1 MDKHTQERNFS
12 CEICSL
18 KFKSTNSLRIHKRRH
33 LPVEATKPCPTCGK
47 EFRSSAALSNH
58 KLVHSNEKKHKC
70 IVSAQEF
77 FLLINLFA
85 LSISH
90 YFIYFIHSIAP
101 TPTNVLNH

>member
-12 CEICSL
+12 CDICAL
-18 KFKSTNSLRIHKRRH
+18 KFKSSNSLRIHKRRH
-33 LPVEATKPCPTCGK
+33 MAVEATKPCPICGK

-77 FLLINLFA
+77 F
-85 LSISH
+85 
-90 YFIYFIHSIAP
+90 Y
-101 TPTNVLNH
+101 